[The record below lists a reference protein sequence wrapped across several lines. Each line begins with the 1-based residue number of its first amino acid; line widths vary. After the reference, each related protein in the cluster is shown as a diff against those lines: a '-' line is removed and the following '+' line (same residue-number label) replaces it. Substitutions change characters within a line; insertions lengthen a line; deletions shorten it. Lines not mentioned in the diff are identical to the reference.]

1 MTPLTDSTNVPHRI
15 EVFTAGCA
23 LCREALDLVEAG
35 KCGTCEL
42 AERNLAREPDAHEDA
57 RRRYGVRLV
66 PTIVI
71 DGRIKIEGAPDFPW
85 ICSDEFY
92 QQLVEKYPLLHR
104 LE

>member
-1 MTPLTDSTNVPHRI
+1 MPHRI
-15 EVFTAGCA
+15 EVFTGNCA

-42 AERNLAREPDAHEDA
+42 VERNLAREPNIHQDALQ
-57 RRRYGVRLV
+57 RYGVRAV

-71 DGRIKIEGAPDFPW
+71 DGRIKIEGTPDFPW

-92 QQLVEKYPLLHR
+92 RRLEARYPLLHR
-104 LE
+104 FE